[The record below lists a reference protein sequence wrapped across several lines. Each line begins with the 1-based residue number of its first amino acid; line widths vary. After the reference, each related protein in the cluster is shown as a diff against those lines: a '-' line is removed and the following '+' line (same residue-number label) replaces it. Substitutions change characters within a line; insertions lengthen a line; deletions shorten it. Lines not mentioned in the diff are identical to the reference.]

1 MSCKYTVL
9 LPGVGCLRIRL
20 QGTRGKCQC
29 KHEAEALGSGVLSR
43 LEGKVSHLWSCSAA
57 SALLTLVCQREPLK
71 HLQLAGRQEKG

>member
-1 MSCKYTVL
+1 MSRRYTVL
-9 LPGVGCLRIRL
+9 LPRVGCLRIRL
-20 QGTRGKCQC
+20 QGTRGECQC
-29 KHEAEALGSGVLSR
+29 KAEALGSGVLSH